1 MNYNNLSKLNALL
14 EHLVEDGAAA
24 GMNVAVITENEKWIK
39 SFGNRQNIP
48 SVEKATLDT
57 IWDMASCTKVLT
69 TTTCILKL
77 REEGLLDLDTKVKD
91 ILPLLKDETVTVRE
105 LLNHSSGFPAD
116 INGYKA
122 MTKEEMYEAAFAI
135 EKQPELA
142 GKVHY
147 SDVNFIL
154 LGLIVKQLKGS
165 LNGYAKEVM
174 YTPLNM
180 NDTTF
185 NPAPELKER
194 CAAYEVIENRGG
206 VVRGIV
212 HDGKGFKFEG
222 VSGHAGMFSTIEDVS
237 HYVEMLFNDGVYHG
251 VRFFRED
258 TMELLRTC
266 TTADL
271 NERRSVGWVISDPN
285 YALGKRFSEHTLYHT
300 GFSGP
305 SILIDLDK
313 KIACV
318 VLANR
323 VHPTRDNK
331 KILAARN
338 DIHDAVYALLD
349 EVKA

>member
-1 MNYNNLSKLNALL
+1 MNYNNLEKLNALL
-14 EHLVEDGAAA
+14 EHMIDDGATA
-24 GMNVAVITENEKWIK
+24 GMNVAVVTPNEKWIK
-39 SFGNRQNIP
+39 SFGNRQNVP
-48 SVEKATLDT
+48 SVEAATLDT

-91 ILPLLKDETVTVRE
+91 ILPQFQEETVTVLQ

-122 MTKEEMYEAAFAI
+122 MTKEEMYAAAFAI
-135 EKQPELA
+135 QKDPALE

-165 LNGYAKEVM
+165 LDGYAKEIM
-174 YTPLNM
+174 YKPLEM
-180 NDTTF
+180 NSTCF
-185 NPAPELKER
+185 NPAPELKGR
-194 CAAYEVIENRGG
+194 CAAYEYLENRGG

-212 HDGKGFKFEG
+212 HDGKGFKFDG
-222 VSGHAGMFSTIEDVS
+222 VSGHAGMFSTIEDVT
-237 HYVEMLFNDGVYHG
+237 HFIEMLFNDGVYHG

-266 TTADL
+266 TTSDL
-271 NERRSVGWVISDPN
+271 NEKRSVGWVISDPN
-285 YALGKRFSEHTLYHT
+285 YALGKKFSEHTLYHT

-313 KIACV
+313 KVACI

-323 VHPTRDNK
+323 VHPSRDNK

-338 DIHDAVYALLD
+338 EVHDAVYALF
-349 EVKA
+349 E

>member
-1 MNYNNLSKLNALL
+1 MNYNNLEKLNALL
-14 EHLVEDGAAA
+14 EHLIDDGAAA
-24 GMNVAVITENEKWIK
+24 GMNVAVMTANEKWMK
-39 SFGNRQNIP
+39 SFGNRQNVP
-48 SVEKATLDT
+48 TVEAATLDT
-57 IWDMASCTKVLT
+57 IWDLASCSKVLV

-91 ILPLLKDETVTVRE
+91 ILPLLSDETLTVKE
-105 LLNHSSGFPAD
+105 CITHTSGYPAD

-122 MTKEEMYEAAFAI
+122 MTKEEMIEAVWAM
-135 EKQPELA
+135 KKVPELI
-142 GKVHY
+142 GKVNY

-154 LGLIVKQLKGS
+154 LGLIVAKLKGS
-165 LNGYAKEVM
+165 LNGYAEEIMFK
-174 YTPLNM
+174 PLQM
-180 NDTTF
+180 NNTCY
-185 NPAPELKER
+185 NPAPELKGR
-194 CAAYEVIENRGG
+194 CAAYEYIENRGG

-222 VSGHAGMFSTIEDVS
+222 VSGHAGVFSTIEDVT

-271 NERRSVGWVISDPN
+271 NERRSIGWVISDPN

-323 VHPTRDNK
+323 VHPSRDNK
-331 KILAARN
+331 KILTARN

-349 EVKA
+349 

>member
-1 MNYNNLSKLNALL
+1 MNYANLEKLNTLI

-24 GMNVAVITENEKWIK
+24 GMNVAVVTEKEKWIK
-39 SFGNRQNIP
+39 SFGNRQNVP
-48 SVEKATLDT
+48 TVEEATLDT
-57 IWDMASCTKVLT
+57 IWDLASCSKVLV

-91 ILPLLKDETVTVRE
+91 ILPLLSDETLTVLE
-105 LLNHSSGFPAD
+105 CINHTSGYPAD

-122 MTKEEMYEAAFAI
+122 MTKEEMIEAVWAMK
-135 EKQPELA
+135 KQPELV
-142 GKVHY
+142 GKVNY

-154 LGLIVKQLKGS
+154 LGLIVAKLKGS
-165 LNGYAKEVM
+165 LNGYAEEVM
-174 YTPLNM
+174 FKPLKM
-180 NDTTF
+180 NNTCY
-185 NPAPELKER
+185 NPASELKNR
-194 CAAYEVIENRGG
+194 CAAYEDIPARGG

-222 VSGHAGMFSTIEDVS
+222 VSGHAGVFSTIDDVT

-266 TTADL
+266 TTADK
-271 NERRSVGWVISDPN
+271 NERRSIGWVISDPN

-323 VHPTRDNK
+323 VHPSRDNK

-338 DIHDAVYALLD
+338 DIHDAVYGLLD
-349 EVKA
+349 